1 MDIASTIRSV
11 LTKRGLPQKVV
22 AERCGFTEQQLTD
35 MLKGRKVIRAEYIPR
50 IASVLGCTPNDLYP
64 EADEGGKRHPE
75 EMSCPRSKFEITT
88 DNDTITT
95 IFMNGQDITENA
107 ISVVFKHAA
116 GEPPTVTVE
125 YLADECTVRTL
136 GELIIKKRKT

>member
-11 LTKRGLPQKVV
+11 ITKRGLPQKVV
-22 AERCGFTEQQLTD
+22 AERCGFTEQQFTD
-35 MLKGRKVIRAEYIPR
+35 MLKGRKLIRAEYIPR

-64 EADEGGKRHPE
+64 EADEGAERSLE
-75 EMSCPRSKFEITT
+75 ETSCPRSKFEITT

-95 IFMNGQDITENA
+95 FFMNGQDITENA
-107 ISVVFKHAA
+107 ISVIFKHAA
-116 GEPPTVTVE
+116 CEPPTVTIE

-136 GELIIKKRKT
+136 GELIIKKKKT